1 MLRRVPLPDWTV
13 YIALELLIIYIACD
27 SACAVCVRAWL
38 ASPTVPSP
46 FIASLFSLE
55 SASALPLCHHSVRPR
70 RARQCAPCSIHSS
83 NVTFSVLI
91 NAQRLSPLNSLLLC
105 HVAATFVLA
114 AAKTSAIVRKGN
126 TGISVL
132 SHGQKHKHSP
142 WRQTLLDGGRSNL
155 AAPTSKGRFYP
166 ESAPG

>member
-1 MLRRVPLPDWTV
+1 MLRRVSLSDWTV
-13 YIALELLIIYIACD
+13 YIASELLIIYIACD
-27 SACAVCVRAWL
+27 SVYAVCVCVCGRVRL

-55 SASALPLCHHSVRPR
+55 SASVLPLCHHSNRSR

-114 AAKTSAIVRKGN
+114 AARRARLSRKETASLPSACVCGEATPRL
-126 TGISVL
+126 V
-132 SHGQKHKHSP
+132 
-142 WRQTLLDGGRSNL
+142 
-155 AAPTSKGRFYP
+155 
-166 ESAPG
+166 